1 MLIIVVLQIFID
13 DMIEDTIF
21 PRDKVLAHLEKI
33 SSDLAIEYLEYVIH
47 ELGDET
53 PEFHNKLVLAYLQKL
68 KSMTRSTTGTQIL
81 IN

>member
-1 MLIIVVLQIFID
+1 
-13 DMIEDTIF
+13 MIEDTIF

-68 KSMTRSTTGTQIL
+68 KSMTRSTTGTQTL

>member
-68 KSMTRSTTGTQIL
+68 KSMTRSTTGTQTL

>member
-1 MLIIVVLQIFID
+1 
-13 DMIEDTIF
+13 MIEDTIF

-47 ELGDET
+47 ELGDGT

>member
-1 MLIIVVLQIFID
+1 MIVVLQIFID